1 MNRFYLLFLC
11 VLFACGSSKNSTETK
26 VKELKKE
33 LIISLQRT
41 PCYGTCPIYKMEIF
55 SDGSAFYHGERFVD
69 KLGDYEFTVSQETIN
84 YILKK
89 AVEIGFFELE
99 DIYTANITDLTKT
112 ITFIKN
118 CKYEKRVIDYYDA
131 PKRLK
136 EFESLVDG
144 CIDYRRMKK
153 MED

>member
-1 MNRFYLLFLC
+1 MLGISLS
-11 VLFACGSSKNSTETK
+11 CGLTK
-26 VKELKKE
+26 KANTSEIE

-55 SDGSAFYHGERFVD
+55 SDGSAFYHGERFVE
-69 KLGDYEFTVSQETIN
+69 KMGDYEFSVSRETIN

-99 DIYTANITDLTKT
+99 DKYTANITDLPKT
-112 ITFIKN
+112 ITFMKN
-118 CKYEKRVIDYYDA
+118 GKDEKRVIDYYGA
-131 PKRLK
+131 PKALK

-153 MED
+153 LED